1 MKTLVCFGDSITADE
16 MFFNGTPRLTPRL
29 REMFPNWNVVNA
41 GIPGDN
47 TFDALKGLKK
57 MYYHIN
63 QIS

>member
-41 GIPGDN
+41 GVPGDN
-47 TFDALKGLKK
+47 TFDALKGIKEDV
-57 MYYHIN
+57 
-63 QIS
+63 